1 MKSIS
6 SYDGG
11 WRLGGSTS
19 FGLKQ
24 DAAMG
29 LEEAN
34 GERVAASFRVLP
46 GDGDLVS
53 IIAPR
58 NHRQCTT
65 ARAVSGSTSR
75 RGAAREPHCRLG
87 LPWSLQVKGFLQ
99 EMSDTRICL
108 AHGASHSMLICVG
121 LSMFSR
127 KHGLSR
133 LSSKSLS
140 QWSTSHVTSL
150 QNELDLTDPSVV
162 DV

>member
-1 MKSIS
+1 M
-6 SYDGG
+6 G
-11 WRLGGSTS
+11 WSPL
-19 FGLKQ
+19 FGLEQ

-34 GERVAASFRVLP
+34 GKRVAASFRVLP
-46 GDGDLVS
+46 GNGDLVS
-53 IIAPR
+53 ITAPR

-65 ARAVSGSTSR
+65 ARALSGSISR
-75 RGAAREPHCRLG
+75 RGAAREPHCQLG
-87 LPWSLQVKGFLQ
+87 LPWSLQVKDFFQ
-99 EMSDTRICL
+99 EVSDTRICL
-108 AHGASHSMLICVG
+108 AHGASHSMLVCVG

-150 QNELDLTDPSVV
+150 QNELDLTDSSVV